1 VILERFGFVT
11 LTGPS
16 YVETESAS
24 NKDYTHT
31 TKRNRGMAR
40 IRSLFKWGIFLSS
53 YIPLYLILSYKHF
66 DVQPPIP
73 FVDGI
78 KLPVLTIFWLVLAL
92 LSLAALTLVF
102 NVRKSKEAEPRHIKE
117 ATNRN
122 DAVTSYLLVYIFP
135 FVVLDLSQSVNWIAF
150 IVFFIVIGIIQVR
163 SNHLYVN
170 PILALIG
177 YNIYD
182 VNTENQKMTLLI
194 NGRIDDSPT
203 HVSTVE
209 LSNGVHIST

>member
-1 VILERFGFVT
+1 
-11 LTGPS
+11 
-16 YVETESAS
+16 
-24 NKDYTHT
+24 
-31 TKRNRGMAR
+31 MAR
-40 IRSLFKWGIFLSS
+40 IRSTFKWGIFLSS
-53 YIPLYLILSYKHF
+53 YIPLYLILAYKHF
-66 DVQPPIP
+66 DVKATLS
-73 FVDGI
+73 FGGGI
-78 KLPVLTIFWLVLAL
+78 KFPVLTAFWLALAVLSLFALAL
-92 LSLAALTLVF
+92 VF
-102 NVRKSKEAEPRHIKE
+102 SVRKSKESEPRHIKA

-122 DAVTSYLLVYIFP
+122 DAVTNYILVYIFP
-135 FVVLDLSQSVNWIAF
+135 FVVLDLSQFVNWIAF

-170 PILALIG
+170 PILALVG

-203 HVSTVE
+203 HISTVE